1 MKNKKNVKIVFAL
14 IGITLSVFA
23 YYIYTEKQIVQ
34 SYNHAKLIN
43 TIEEYQYFLNKY
55 KDSET
60 KYKDSCRVN
69 MSILYERELN
79 QCSTVKDYEMFV
91 ERYTT
96 KQNTYAT
103 PGSHGFVELAKS
115 RIIEMKDS
123 IQYVDLQKQL
133 RKELQDPIL
142 LLQDFITQNP
152 ESNYLDRCETLIKD
166 IYQVELNKSSGEIDS
181 LDAYI
186 KKYKSSMFYEK
197 YKDKYIDIAQET
209 IKSLEWDTDENAWKT
224 AKKMGDI
231 FSFRKYLFLYPTGKY
246 SNEANKIIIDLEVDN
261 IFSGSH
267 GKLPKMDRG
276 FSDQK
281 SSRTTITAENRT
293 SYILTL
299 LYSGPESKRLTIN
312 PFSTQS
318 ITLINGHYR
327 IAASV
332 NAANVSSF
340 AGSENLSGGNYSA
353 SYYIKTSYRN
363 NNTLLVKSIRIIKNE
378 MS

>member
-96 KQNTYAT
+96 KQRDLRSTKQNTYAT

-181 LDAYI
+181 LDAYV
-186 KKYKSSMFYEK
+186 KKYKSSIFYEK
-197 YKDKYIDIAQET
+197 YKDKYIDIAQEK
-209 IKSLEWDTDENAWKT
+209 IKLLEWDTDENAWKT

-231 FSFRKYLFLYPTGKY
+231 FSFRRYLFLYPTGKY

-267 GKLPKMDRG
+267 GKLPKMDRE

-332 NAANVSSF
+332 NAANISSF

-363 NNTLLVKSIRIIKNE
+363 NNTYW
-378 MS
+378 

>member
-1 MKNKKNVKIVFAL
+1 M
-14 IGITLSVFA
+14 
-23 YYIYTEKQIVQ
+23 
-34 SYNHAKLIN
+34 
-43 TIEEYQYFLNKY
+43 
-55 KDSET
+55 
-60 KYKDSCRVN
+60 
-69 MSILYERELN
+69 
-79 QCSTVKDYEMFV
+79 
-91 ERYTT
+91 
-96 KQNTYAT
+96 
-103 PGSHGFVELAKS
+103 
-115 RIIEMKDS
+115 
-123 IQYVDLQKQL
+123 
-133 RKELQDPIL
+133 
-142 LLQDFITQNP
+142 
-152 ESNYLDRCETLIKD
+152 DRCETLIKD

-281 SSRTTITAENRT
+281 SSRTTITAENST

-363 NNTLLVKSIRIIKNE
+363 NNTYW
-378 MS
+378 

>member
-197 YKDKYIDIAQET
+197 YKDSQGLKGIRKE
-209 IKSLEWDTDENAWKT
+209 IKHN
-224 AKKMGDI
+224 
-231 FSFRKYLFLYPTGKY
+231 
-246 SNEANKIIIDLEVDN
+246 
-261 IFSGSH
+261 
-267 GKLPKMDRG
+267 DR
-276 FSDQK
+276 
-281 SSRTTITAENRT
+281 I
-293 SYILTL
+293 
-299 LYSGPESKRLTIN
+299 
-312 PFSTQS
+312 
-318 ITLINGHYR
+318 
-327 IAASV
+327 
-332 NAANVSSF
+332 
-340 AGSENLSGGNYSA
+340 
-353 SYYIKTSYRN
+353 
-363 NNTLLVKSIRIIKNE
+363 
-378 MS
+378 

>member
-181 LDAYI
+181 
-186 KKYKSSMFYEK
+186 
-197 YKDKYIDIAQET
+197 

-363 NNTLLVKSIRIIKNE
+363 NNTYW
-378 MS
+378 

>member
-103 PGSHGFVELAKS
+103 PDSHGFVELAKS

-363 NNTLLVKSIRIIKNE
+363 NNTYW
-378 MS
+378 